1 MKLAFE
7 NHVSIIS
14 NVFLLLRIL
23 DTSFT
28 KVNTLQQNKKKK
40 SRQHNENS
48 FEKSTILQDI
58 VCGAETK
65 VTFPFV
71 IYKSFNRLQ
80 TQISKRRKVVIIC
93 HTR

>member
-28 KVNTLQQNKKKK
+28 KVNTLQQNKK

-58 VCGAETK
+58 FCGAETK